1 MKLNYILLFLCVLI
15 IKKMLKNLLKI
26 RNNKGTALITALLV
40 MGVLTAISLSVSTLI
55 VREISITRLAIDAGK
70 AYYAAEAGVEMALL
84 DLRDGEAEE
93 EKKEVEFVEDSGS
106 AGQAKYEVKS
116 TANSY
121 PPVEVE
127 EGLMGDDDYRGYY
140 DYLDINESVT
150 IPLFVGTG
158 EASEEDSVVNFV
170 VQFFPNF
177 EVEDLIFGD
186 KEFEISGWD
195 VLRWKVYGI
204 KNGRTESINDFT
216 AFATAKFEEGGSTIF
231 TGPRLP
237 SWFGTWDV
245 TECSDKAGIRCA
257 EYQGPIAVKKDVLD
271 DGQTVYQGS
280 CLQTQAREHYKY
292 DEDGRVVVM
301 DCYDIAQFLKDHSQN
316 YLVLTNLMNPSVL
329 KSVDDNDGTISMESR
344 KAKSRLYYRVVTD
357 KPMLREYAEIIST
370 GTSGD
375 SKIVLNMLRKRDSF
389 MPVFNF
395 ALYHTTKSNR
405 DTDTE

>member
-1 MKLNYILLFLCVLI
+1 
-15 IKKMLKNLLKI
+15 MLKNLLKI

-84 DLRDGEAEE
+84 DLRNGEAEE
-93 EKKEVEFVEDSGS
+93 KKKDVEFVEDSGS
-106 AGQAKYEVKS
+106 AGEAKYEVKS

-127 EGLMGDDDYRGYY
+127 NGLTDDDYRGYY

-158 EASEEDSVVNFV
+158 DANGNDSVVDFV

-186 KEFEISGWD
+186 GKFEISGWD

-204 KNGRTESINDFT
+204 KNSKTESINDFT
-216 AFATAKFEEGGSTIF
+216 AFATAQFSENGGAAIF

-245 TECSDKAGIRCA
+245 TECSEETEIQCA
-257 EYQGPIAVKKDVLD
+257 KYEGQIAVVEKVLD

-292 DEDGRVVVM
+292 EGERVVVM
-301 DCYDIAQFLKDHSQN
+301 DCYDIDQFLADHSQN

-329 KSVDDNDGTISMESR
+329 KSVDDSGGSISRDSR
-344 KAKSRLYYRVVTD
+344 EAKSRLYYRVVTD
-357 KPMLREYAEIIST
+357 KPMPREYAEIIST
-370 GTSGD
+370 GTAGD

-395 ALYHTTKSNR
+395 ALYHTAESDRNQ
-405 DTDTE
+405 E

>member
-1 MKLNYILLFLCVLI
+1 MF
-15 IKKMLKNLLKI
+15 KNLFKI
-26 RNNKGTALITALLV
+26 RENKGTALITALLV

-84 DLRDGEAEE
+84 DLKNGEAEE
-93 EKKEVEFVEDSGS
+93 KKKEVGFVENSGS
-106 AGQAKYEVKS
+106 AGEAKYEVKS

-127 EGLMGDDDYRGYY
+127 DGSTDDDYRGYY

-158 EASEEDSVVNFV
+158 EASGSDSVMNFV

-177 EVEDLIFGD
+177 EVDDLIFNDG
-186 KEFEISGWD
+186 KFEISGWD

-204 KNGRTESINDFT
+204 KNERTESINDFT
-216 AFATAKFEEGGSTIF
+216 AFATARFQEQGGSTIF

-237 SWFGTWDV
+237 SWFGTWNVADC
-245 TECSDKAGIRCA
+245 TQNTGINCA
-257 EYQGPIAVKKDVLD
+257 EYQGQIAVVKDVLE

-301 DCYDIAQFLKDHSQN
+301 DCYYIDQFLTDHSQN

-329 KSVDDNDGTISMESR
+329 KSVDDNGGTISMESR

-357 KPMLREYAEIIST
+357 RPMPREYAEIIST

-395 ALYHTTKSNR
+395 ALYHTTER
-405 DTDTE
+405 DRDME